1 MDDKNLEIKVE
12 LNVDISCQSCVDSI
26 SKELREKL
34 ENTKLVEHDI
44 PEQRI
49 VLQGTDL
56 TQDIL
61 ETIKNTGRNATI
73 CGLSSTPTTTT
84 TTTSTCHK
92 KQESVSGSAV
102 CSLGLIENWQKGCGG
117 SGGIGSKG
125 VYGVIRLL
133 RASTTKT
140 LFEGRITGLKP
151 GKHSLVVH
159 EFGNL
164 MNGCDDLGEPF
175 ISNIENNNNS
185 NNNNNNNNSNN
196 DNDKNINKCKEILN
210 KIIGTSDVKQD
221 GKAEFRVLSDK
232 YDFWDLIG
240 RSIVLHSQDSKYS
253 PIEDVNYYNNN
264 NNNNNK
270 NNIVNSES
278 DKILGER
285 VACGIISRAASV
297 GQNHKKVCPCD
308 GTTAI

>member
-12 LNVDISCQSCVDSI
+12 LNVDISCQSCIDSI
-26 SKELREKL
+26 NKELKEKL
-34 ENTKLVEHDI
+34 ENTKLIEHDI

-49 VLQGTDL
+49 VIQGTDL

-61 ETIKNTGRNATI
+61 ETIKNTGRNVSI
-73 CGLSSTPTTTT
+73 CGIGSATTTTT
-84 TTTSTCHK
+84 TTTSSSCHK
-92 KQESVSGSAV
+92 KQEQPISGSAV
-102 CSLGLIENWQKGCGG
+102 CSLGLIEGFERGCGG
-117 SGGIGSKG
+117 SGGVGSKG

-140 LFEGRITGLKP
+140 LFEGRVTGLKP

-164 MNGCDDLGEPF
+164 MNGCDNVGEPF
-175 ISNIENNNNS
+175 I
-185 NNNNNNNNSNN
+185 NNNNNNNNNKNNKDDNNSSN
-196 DNDKNINKCKEILN
+196 NINKCKEILN
-210 KIIGTSDVKQD
+210 KIIGISDVKQD

-253 PIEDVNYYNNN
+253 PVDDV
-264 NNNNNK
+264 K
-270 NNIVNSES
+270 NNIVNNES

>member
-1 MDDKNLEIKVE
+1 MDDKDLEIKVE
-12 LNVDISCQSCVDSI
+12 LNVDISCQSCIDSI
-26 SKELREKL
+26 SKELKEKL
-34 ENTKLVEHDI
+34 GNTKLVEHDI
-44 PEQRI
+44 SEQRI

-61 ETIKNTGRNATI
+61 DTIKHTGRNATI
-73 CGLSSTPTTTT
+73 CGLSSTTQPTP
-84 TTTSTCHK
+84 SCHK
-92 KQESVSGSAV
+92 KQQEQQQQQQQELVSGSAV

-117 SGGIGSKG
+117 SGGVGSKG

-133 RASTTKT
+133 RASTSKT
-140 LFEGRITGLKP
+140 LFEGRVTGLKP

-164 MNGCDDLGEPF
+164 MNGCDDVGEPF
-175 ISNIENNNNS
+175 ISNIENNNN
-185 NNNNNNNNSNN
+185 NNNN
-196 DNDKNINKCKEILN
+196 NDKNINKCKDFLN

-253 PIEDVNYYNNN
+253 PILDVKNNN
-264 NNNNNK
+264 NV
-270 NNIVNSES
+270 VNSES

>member
-73 CGLSSTPTTTT
+73 CGLSSTTSSSS
-84 TTTSTCHK
+84 STCHK
-92 KQESVSGSAV
+92 KQQQQQQQHQESVSGSAV

-151 GKHSLVVH
+151 GRHSLVVH

-164 MNGCDDLGEPF
+164 MNGCDDVGEPF
-175 ISNIENNNNS
+175 I
-185 NNNNNNNNSNN
+185 NN
-196 DNDKNINKCKEILN
+196 DNDNVNDKNINKCKEILN

-253 PIEDVNYYNNN
+253 PIEGVNNN
-264 NNNNNK
+264 